1 MRHLLAV
8 VASGCLLSACAET
21 ECARTRTESYAPI
34 ILYKN
39 SQVPLRGN
47 PTAEWAWWEAALTAS
62 TVRFYANLLK
72 GKAQLAYAELV
83 VVWNPDSLLQNTGV
97 KAVFCDDGPSNCQD
111 LGPHFT
117 GTGSNP
123 VPARAD
129 ITAQLR
135 SIIAD
140 GVYKNL
146 GFETLGNGTNGAR
159 IYGVWIEAYWQ

>member
-1 MRHLLAV
+1 MKYLLAAIISV
-8 VASGCLLSACAET
+8 FLLSACSKT
-21 ECARTRTESYAPI
+21 GCGAREFYAPI

-39 SQVPLRGN
+39 SQVALRGN
-47 PTAEWAWWEAALTAS
+47 PKSDWAWWEEALTAS

-72 GKAQLAYAELV
+72 GKAQLVYAELV
-83 VVWNPDSLLQNTGV
+83 VVWNPNTTSQSTGV

-111 LGPHFT
+111 LGPRFT
-117 GTGSNP
+117 ATGLNP

-135 SIIAD
+135 SIIAG

-146 GFETLGNGTNGAR
+146 GFETLGNGTNGAW